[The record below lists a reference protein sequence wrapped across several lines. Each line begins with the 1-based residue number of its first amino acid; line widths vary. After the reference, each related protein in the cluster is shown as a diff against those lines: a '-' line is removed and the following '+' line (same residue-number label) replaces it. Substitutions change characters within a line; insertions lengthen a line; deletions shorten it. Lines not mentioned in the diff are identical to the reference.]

1 LFFLAQNTIDVFRK
15 IQVDKIVELTQEED
29 ISTDNSVTDYFRM
42 HCRKW
47 LCLVWFSIKNKTK
60 Q

>member
-1 LFFLAQNTIDVFRK
+1 M
-15 IQVDKIVELTQEED
+15 QVDKIVELTQEED

-42 HCRKW
+42 HCRQW